1 MNYHDTRFAR
11 SMGETPLRPDYASAI
26 ERTPG
31 HQTRADLAVKWTV
44 LFGLVFVA
52 CLLIME
58 VLQ

>member
-11 SMGETPLRPDYASAI
+11 RMVETPLRPDYASAI

-31 HQTRADLAVKWTV
+31 HLTRGDLAVKWTV

-52 CLLIME
+52 CLL
-58 VLQ
+58 VLESL